1 MEAHEHVQQGP
12 PKLKGG
18 PELRAIRRKK
28 KKKAKDKAKLPEGM
42 GTIRRDKEEK
52 PPGLDVGTPA
62 QAAFE
67 KMQEERQGERIP
79 KKASRTH
86 SEGMEA
92 NIGMRYPWE
101 MERWNKMKL
110 ISFIPFF

>member
-62 QAAFE
+62 QVAFE

-79 KKASRTH
+79 KKWGFQPHEWAGSL
-86 SEGMEA
+86 SGDLSSLFA
-92 NIGMRYPWE
+92 
-101 MERWNKMKL
+101 
-110 ISFIPFF
+110 FVFCFFFAF

>member
-18 PELRAIRRKK
+18 PELRAIRQKK

-86 SEGMEA
+86 RQRVEDFSRHLDTLTE
-92 NIGMRYPWE
+92 YFDLPKVSWT
-101 MERWNKMKL
+101 K
-110 ISFIPFF
+110 